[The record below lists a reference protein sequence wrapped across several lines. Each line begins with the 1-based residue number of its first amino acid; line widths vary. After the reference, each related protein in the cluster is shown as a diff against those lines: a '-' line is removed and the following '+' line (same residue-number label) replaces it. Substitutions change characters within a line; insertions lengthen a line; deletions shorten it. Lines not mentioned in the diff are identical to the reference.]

1 MPASVPNEDHLD
13 RVAKAAAG
21 DRAAWQS
28 LVETHAGL
36 VWSVIR
42 QGGLPK
48 EAADDAFQE
57 VFAAAVRALPG
68 LKDHARFDAWLVTTA
83 RRTVWKSWSSRRS
96 SPGELPEELR
106 GAAERPDDLT
116 QAQETRLLVQRG
128 LSAISTRCRDLLL
141 AAFAQGPPPDY
152 DQLAQRL
159 GVPRG
164 SLGPTRARCLEH
176 LAKALAAMGLGP
188 NS

>member
-1 MPASVPNEDHLD
+1 MTAPLPNEDHLD
-13 RVAKAAAG
+13 RVARAAAG

-28 LVETHAGL
+28 LVESRAGL

-42 QGGLPK
+42 QGRLSP
-48 EAADDAFQE
+48 ESADDAFQE
-57 VFAAAVRALPG
+57 VFAAAVRALPD

-83 RRTVWKSWSSRRS
+83 RRTVWKAWSSRRS
-96 SPGELPEELR
+96 APGELPEELR
-106 GAAERPDDLT
+106 GADGRPEDLT
-116 QAQETRLLVQRG
+116 QAQETRVLVQQG
-128 LSAISTRCRDLLL
+128 LEALSTRCRALLL

-152 DQLAQRL
+152 DHLAQQL

-164 SLGPTRARCLEH
+164 SLGPTRARCLEQ
-176 LAKALAAMGLGP
+176 LAKALAALGLGP

>member
-1 MPASVPNEDHLD
+1 MPNEDHLD
-13 RVAKAAAG
+13 RVARAAAG

-28 LVETHAGL
+28 LVESHAGL

-42 QGGLPK
+42 QGGLSK
-48 EAADDAFQE
+48 EAGEDAFQD
-57 VFAAAVRALPG
+57 VFAVAMRALPG
-68 LKDHARFDAWLVTTA
+68 LKDHARFESWLVTTT
-83 RRTVWKSWSSRRS
+83 RRIVWKSWGARRAA
-96 SPGELPEELR
+96 PGELPEELR
-106 GAAERPDDLT
+106 GAADRPEALT
-116 QAQETRLLVQRG
+116 QAQETRVLVQQG
-128 LSAISTRCRDLLL
+128 LAAMSSRCRELLL

-176 LAKALAAMGLGP
+176 LSKALSALGLGP
-188 NS
+188 NSGP